1 MPLSLSLTIVAIHL
15 DRVVGGI
22 VAIRSAVSYG
32 VDHKKASGCGHLKAF
47 EWNMMKSSRSTYI
60 IRSQQLIHIIREP
73 PLTAATIIASNIW
86 AGRAVIYRILGTK
99 LRDYQKI
106 LTSPEDCELVVD
118 VVEEGTENPS
128 QTTN

>member
-32 VDHKKASGCGHLKAF
+32 VDHKKASGCRHLKAF

-99 LRDYQKI
+99 LRDYQK
-106 LTSPEDCELVVD
+106 S
-118 VVEEGTENPS
+118 
-128 QTTN
+128 